1 MKSVWT
7 FMLAEMGKVPR
18 KIRKIKIERKKKE
31 KMIKKSYVTL
41 WMFNICSIEGK
52 VELDMCPVKIRE
64 LRKYLCFVRVF
75 AKVQIIGNFDH

>member
-7 FMLAEMGKVPR
+7 FMLAEMGKVLR
-18 KIRKIKIERKKKE
+18 KIRKIKIEKKRE

-52 VELDMCPVKIRE
+52 VELDMRPVKIRE